1 MKVFPGRA
9 GMEAPFRSGGEEAS
23 HRKRAPAALNDCEE
37 WSMDAGSRVAGQ
49 RRPEPVGHRRRLDM
63 FWLCSSRRRIVLIL
77 LLLCRSGAMAQP
89 ASPTSEWTA
98 SWASAQQRVCGPD
111 GLSARSFE
119 GATLR
124 QTIHLSIGGG
134 QVRLQLS
141 NLFGRQPL
149 VVAAV
154 RVARAQPGD
163 PGGIEPGSSVD
174 AFFNG
179 RRGVTVPP
187 GGQVMSDPI
196 PLSVAPL
203 SSLAV
208 SLWIEK
214 APQCVTS
221 HPGARATSFLLA
233 GDHTLDTALAGSE
246 SMPHWYFLSAVEVE
260 GRSNGAVVAFGDSI
274 TDGHGSTTDGNDRW
288 TDVLAARLVPL
299 HIAVLN
305 LGIGGNRV
313 LAAGIGPSGVSRFER
328 DALHQAGVR
337 AVILLEGVNDLGGL
351 DRLSVHS
358 PKDHREL
365 VRRLEAAMT
374 RMVKEAHRKGVR
386 VLGGTMM
393 PYAGSTYY
401 HPGSAD
407 EADRQAL
414 NAWIRSSGVF
424 DGVIDFD
431 KMVRDPAEPDRL
443 APAMGSSDHLHPGPD
458 GYRVMGDGVPLGL
471 LGCVRP

>member
-1 MKVFPGRA
+1 MKVFRWRCC
-9 GMEAPFRSGGEEAS
+9 MEAPFRSGGEEAT
-23 HRKRAPAALNDCEE
+23 HCEQAPAALNDCEE
-37 WSMDAGSRVAGQ
+37 SSMDAGSRVDGQ
-49 RRPEPVGHRRRLDM
+49 RRPEPVRHQRRPGLFR
-63 FWLCSSRRRIVLIL
+63 FCSGRPMVVLIL
-77 LLLCRSGAMAQP
+77 LLLCRCGAMAQP
-89 ASPTSEWTA
+89 ASPPLEWTA
-98 SWASAQQRVCGPD
+98 SWASAQQRVCGQD
-111 GLSARSFE
+111 GLPARSFE

-124 QTIHLSIGGG
+124 QTIHLSLGGREI
-134 QVRLQLS
+134 RLQLS
-141 NLFGRQPL
+141 NLFGMQPL

-233 GDHTLDTALAGSE
+233 GDHISDEVVTGSE

-328 DALHQAGVR
+328 DALSQAGVR
-337 AVILLEGVNDLGGL
+337 TVILLEGVNDLGGL

-431 KMVRDPAEPDRL
+431 KMARDPAEPDRL
-443 APAMGSSDHLHPGPD
+443 APAMGSSDDLHPGPH
-458 GYRVMGDGVPLGL
+458 GYRVMGDGVPLDL